1 MEIYDSVMQDVLLT
15 LFKGYGCLIGIVL
28 LVLLIAFLFKK
39 KINYKKVKIACL
51 VIIGCIIFH
60 LLFLAVPR
68 IVDMRQDQYIV
79 IEDATMLT
87 ETMNSI
93 DGSFAVYGLGYVKE
107 KSGDS
112 ITLTG
117 IYLIDLPS
125 DDRPYQEFNGT
136 FVYAKYSRQI
146 VYYKEN

>member
-1 MEIYDSVMQDVLLT
+1 MEIYDSVLQDIILT
-15 LFKGYGCLIGIVL
+15 LFKVDGCQIGIVL
-28 LVLLIAFLFKK
+28 LVLFIAFLFKK

-51 VIIGCIIFH
+51 VIIGYLIFH
-60 LLFLAVPR
+60 LLYLAVPR

-79 IEDATMLT
+79 IEDATMSI
-87 ETMNSI
+87 ESMNSTG
-93 DGSFAVYGLGYVKE
+93 GSNLVYGMSQVKE

-117 IYLIDLPS
+117 IYLIDLPK
-125 DDRPYQEFNGT
+125 DDRPYQELNGT
-136 FVYAKYSRQI
+136 IVYAKYSRQI

>member
-1 MEIYDSVMQDVLLT
+1 MEIYNSVMQDIILT
-15 LFKGYGCLIGIVL
+15 LFKVYGCLIGIAL
-28 LVLLIAFLFKK
+28 LAFFIAFLFKK

-60 LLFLAVPR
+60 LLYLAVPR
-68 IVDMRQDQYIV
+68 IVDMRQEQYIV
-79 IEDATMLT
+79 IEDATLSI
-87 ETMNSI
+87 ESENSSG
-93 DGSFAVYGLGYVKE
+93 GSRFVHGLGQVKE

-117 IYLIDLPS
+117 IYLIDLPT
-125 DDRPYQEFNGT
+125 DDRPYQKLNGT
-136 FVYAKYSRQI
+136 VVYAKYSRQI